1 MGAGGRAH
9 TDSDIESAIRRN
21 TMEAEH
27 VGPTAQSALDR
38 PVHEVH
44 VDYHGV
50 VSELSGDKSP
60 HAGPR
65 SQREW
70 SLLCVGEGDEWSR
83 QLAARA
89 KGQCGVFAIADADRL
104 AGAASDCTHIFSQ
117 PLCLCCRHEDVAA
130 EALQVLT
137 DMARRGELCLLGV
150 ALVGSEAVRAD
161 RLARDAS
168 LSAGCHRPTPLRSLR
183 APATAGNTPSR
194 LAPSLTGPPPRTPLT
209 PHTRSPASPLGSA
222 CAVGGRA
229 AGDDGAPRG
238 EHPRHAPHQPLQGL
252 AEGPR

>member
-1 MGAGGRAH
+1 
-9 TDSDIESAIRRN
+9 
-21 TMEAEH
+21 MEAEH

-183 APATAGNTPSR
+183 APATAGRGSGVARHAREHP
-194 LAPSLTGPPPRTPLT
+194 LAPRAVAYGPAA
-209 PHTRSPASPLGSA
+209 PHATHTTHTVARVASRICVRSRRKGRWRRRRSPW
-222 CAVGGRA
+222 
-229 AGDDGAPRG
+229 
-238 EHPRHAPHQPLQGL
+238 
-252 AEGPR
+252 